1 MIDALKTWTGH
12 HRDADRRG
20 LFVQPALVEAFDL
33 TVIAA
38 MTSGL
43 PVFAKRH
50 GGPLEITQHGTSGFH
65 IDPDD
70 GASAA
75 TRDTWR
81 LHAEA

>member
-1 MIDALKTWTGH
+1 
-12 HRDADRRG
+12 
-20 LFVQPALVEAFDL
+20 
-33 TVIAA
+33 

-75 TRDTWR
+75 TRETWR